1 MIPEESQKNLQMLEK
16 RKDAA
21 SIVLNETIL
30 WVVGGFNG
38 VSTLNS
44 TEIISLKKPPIN
56 GPKLPISF
64 EKHSMIQIDDS
75 TIYLIGGKQGK
86 YAISI
91 LWNLCFF
98 FLVFHLFLIYFQKHI
113 F

>member
-1 MIPEESQKNLQMLEK
+1 MLEK

-21 SIVLNETIL
+21 SIVFNETVL

-38 VSTLNS
+38 VRTLNT
-44 TEIISLKKPPIN
+44 TEIITLNKPPVN

-86 YAISI
+86 YTISI
-91 LWNLCFF
+91 LWNLYFEEIAR
-98 FLVFHLFLIYFQKHI
+98 FLFYQIDMSL
-113 F
+113 